1 MLLDFE
7 QLWGKLI
14 NGDESSEIEAKRG
27 EDVGKSILETISA
40 FANEPDNGGG
50 YFLLGVV
57 KKENALFP
65 DYQIVGVSDPDKVQT
80 TLATV
85 CRDSMQPPL
94 RPTIW
99 TETIDGK
106 TVVLAYIAEAQPHE
120 KPVFIKSRGIMNGAY
135 RRIGST
141 DQRCTDED
149 IAFLVQN
156 RGHQSFDKTI
166 LQQTTLDDFE
176 PRAIQEYRNIRTKV
190 NQTASELNL
199 PDVELLDAL
208 GATEI
213 QNGER
218 RATVAGILLFGKQTA
233 LRKHFPM
240 TRVDYIRVPGR
251 EWLSD
256 ADQRLD
262 LEMRE
267 PLLLMIPRLINQILD
282 DLPKGVSFSENSP
295 IREDVPLVPL
305 RAIREAVVNAL
316 MHRNYR
322 TDKTVMIIRY
332 SNRLELHNPGYS
344 LIAEEKLGE
353 PHATQARN
361 PRIADV
367 LHDLNLAETK
377 GTGIRKIRELMENAN
392 LTLPLFESDRAKD
405 GFTASLFT
413 VHFFEQSDIDWLTNF
428 KDCGLKDEEARALV
442 FVNKTGIINNLL
454 YRELNRGIDTLEASR
469 ALQRLRDLEL
479 IETRSKGAGT
489 YYVTGKRMWQAEGVT
504 PQISAANLPHNVL
517 SGKADL
523 PHNIPHT
530 PMPILPKYLAEIVDK
545 LGQRATLS
553 EIQYAIWKLCGWRA
567 LQVTELSAILK
578 RSRRH
583 VQDRYL
589 NPMIKKGEVQY
600 THPENPTHP
609 HQAYKAV
616 SKSKKK

>member
-1 MLLDFE
+1 MMLDFE
-7 QLWGKLI
+7 QLWEKLI
-14 NGDESSEIEAKRG
+14 TGDESTEIEAKRG

-57 KKENALFP
+57 KKEDALFP
-65 DYQIVGVSDPDKVQT
+65 DYQIVGVSDLDKVNT

-85 CRDSMQPPL
+85 CRDSIQPPL

-99 TETIDGK
+99 TETRDGK
-106 TVVLAYIAEAQPHE
+106 TVVIAYIAEAQPHE
-120 KPVFIKSRGIMNGAY
+120 KPVFIKSRGIMHGAY

-166 LQQTTLDDFE
+166 LPNTTLDDFE
-176 PRAIQEYRNIRTKV
+176 PRAIQEYRNIRAKV
-190 NQTASELNL
+190 NPNASELSL
-199 PDVELLDAL
+199 SDVELLDAV
-208 GATEI
+208 GATEM

-251 EWLSD
+251 EWLTD

-267 PLLLMIPRLINQILD
+267 SLLLMIPRLISQILD
-282 DLPKGVSFSENSP
+282 DIPKGVFFHENSP

-322 TDKTVMIIRY
+322 TEKQVTVIRY
-332 SNRLELHNPGYS
+332 SNRLEIHNPGYS
-344 LIAEEKLGE
+344 LIAEDKLGE

-361 PRIADV
+361 TRIANI

-377 GTGIRKIRELMENAN
+377 GTGIRKIREEMEKAN
-392 LTLPLFESDRAKD
+392 LTLPLFASDRAHD
-405 GFTASLFT
+405 SFTASLFT

-428 KDCGLKDEEARALV
+428 KDCGLSNEEARALV
-442 FVNKTGIINNLL
+442 FVNKTGIINNSL

-469 ALQRLRDLEL
+469 ALQRLRDLKL

-489 YYVTGKRMWQAEGVT
+489 FYVTGKRMWEAEGVAY
-504 PQISAANLPHNVL
+504 QIRTANSTDKPLSVEFDSTDKPKIPLPVH
-517 SGKADL
+517 
-523 PHNIPHT
+523 I
-530 PMPILPKYLAEIVDK
+530 AEIVEN
-545 LGQRATLS
+545 LGQRAS
-553 EIQYAIWKLCGWRA
+553 FDEISYIIRKLCAWRT
-567 LQVTELSAILK
+567 LQVTDIADILK
-578 RSRRH
+578 RNP
-583 VQDRYL
+583 QYIQEKYL
-589 NPMIKKGEVQY
+589 RPMLRKGELRY
-600 THPENPTHP
+600 AYPNNPAHP

-616 SKSKKK
+616 AKKKKK

>member
-7 QLWGKLI
+7 QLWEKLI
-14 NGDESSEIEAKRG
+14 NGDESTEIEAKRG

-50 YFLLGVV
+50 YFLLGIV

-65 DYQIVGVSDPDKVQT
+65 DYQIIGVSDPDKVQT

-99 TETIDGK
+99 TETLDGK

-141 DQRCTDED
+141 DQKCTDED

-166 LQQTTLDDFE
+166 LQQTTIDDFE

-190 NQTASELNL
+190 NPNASELSL
-199 PDVELLDAL
+199 SDAELLDAL
-208 GATEI
+208 GATEM
-213 QNGER
+213 QNDKR
-218 RATVAGILLFGKQTA
+218 CATVAGILLFGKQTA

-267 PLLLMIPRLINQILD
+267 ALLLLIPRLINQILD
-282 DLPKGVSFSENSP
+282 DIPKGVFFSENSP

-377 GTGIRKIRELMENAN
+377 GTGIRKIRELMEKAN

-489 YYVTGKRMWQAEGVT
+489 YYVTGKRMWQAEGITSPLSASNPTDKTLSVELNPT
-504 PQISAANLPHNVL
+504 DNVSIPGLPVHISEA
-517 SGKADL
+517 
-523 PHNIPHT
+523 
-530 PMPILPKYLAEIVDK
+530 VDK
-545 LGQRATLS
+545 LGQRATAD
-553 EIQYAIWKLCGWRA
+553 EIKYVIKKLCGWRA
-567 LQVTELSAILK
+567 IQAAELAAILK
-578 RSRRH
+578 RS
-583 VQDRYL
+583 QPYIQEKYL
-589 NPMIKKGEVQY
+589 RPMIRSGELRY
-600 THPENPTHP
+600 TYPDNSAHP
-609 HQAYKAV
+609 HQAYKAA